1 MRRGQLRFVALCGA
15 ALLLGSVLARPA
27 TAQTNALI
35 GTWKLNVAKSK
46 YTPGPPAKEQTITY
60 AAVPN
65 GLKATVTGVDGSGN
79 KMAYGYTAYFDGKDV
94 TETGVGTPN
103 GSDTVGAF
111 KVVDPN
117 TVDSVSKKAGKV
129 VQRTHRVVSKDGK
142 TLTITSTGT
151 NEKGQATNT
160 VTVYEKQ

>member
-1 MRRGQLRFVALCGA
+1 MRRGQLPMVIAGGA
-15 ALLLGSVLARPA
+15 VSLVFILAIPVF
-27 TAQTNALI
+27 AQTDALI
-35 GTWKLNVAKSK
+35 GTWKLNVSKSK

-60 AAVPN
+60 AAVAN
-65 GLKATVTGVDGSGN
+65 GLKATVTGVDGNGS

-94 TETGVGTPN
+94 PEAGVGTPN
-103 GSDTVGAF
+103 GADTVGGF
-111 KVVDPN
+111 KRVDAY
-117 TVDSVSKKAGKV
+117 TTESVSKKAGKV
-129 VQRTHRVVSKDGK
+129 VQRTRRVVSKDGK